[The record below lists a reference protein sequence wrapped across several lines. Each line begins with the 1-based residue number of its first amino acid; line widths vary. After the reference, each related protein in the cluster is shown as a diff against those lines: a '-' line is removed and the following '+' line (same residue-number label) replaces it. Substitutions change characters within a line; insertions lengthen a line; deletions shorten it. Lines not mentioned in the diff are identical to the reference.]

1 MKKLIALL
9 LALVCVLSLCAGCA
23 GGAGG
28 ESGGKKKGGTITI
41 GLPTN
46 ALVLDYETNALTQWL
61 EEETGYDLQ
70 FHTFTGGSEA
80 TTQISTMAIG
90 GEKMPDIIYGIP
102 MNEGTIRKYGKD
114 GYFQDLTKYF
124 QDREASK
131 TFWTRV
137 EENYSEAEIEDI
149 KRKLVDSDTGKI
161 YYVPTMETALV
172 DYIDY
177 QMWINKTW
185 LDKLGLPMPTD
196 IDSLYN
202 TLVAFKNGDP
212 NGNGSADEVPLFG
225 SEATTMGGDVINW
238 VMNMFLYFND
248 RRIFNVDEN
257 GQVYAPFTTEEY
269 REGLK
274 FMNKLYSEKLVN
286 QTIFSTANDAM
297 APMITPANGTAMVGV
312 FAGHLTLHATV
323 GSKVL
328 EQYVSLP
335 QWGNIVINDANYMRN
350 IFITQDC
357 KDVDAA
363 FDLIMTMWSEEA
375 SYRFRYGQEGV
386 NWVKAE
392 EGATS
397 AYGLPAKIKI
407 LNDPLGQQNTCLW
420 SGACGGLNVY
430 AEGEAAIYDGE
441 LDPWLGMR
449 SQMAA
454 ESYANAIAT
463 AEKNNPKNI
472 CPVLVYTTEE
482 SELVGAQINACNDY
496 FRRSRTDFIKGV
508 MDPNNDADWN
518 KYLSELEKLGLKDWV
533 SVAQNAYERNVN
545 I

>member
-23 GGAGG
+23 GGAGSK
-28 ESGGKKKGGTITI
+28 SGSKKGGTITI

-61 EEETGYDLQ
+61 EEETGYDLE
-70 FHTFTGGSEA
+70 FHVFTGGSEA

-90 GEKMPDIIYGIP
+90 GETMPDIIYGIS

-124 QDREASK
+124 QDREASE
-131 TFWTRV
+131 TFWTRI

-177 QMWINKTW
+177 QMWINQTW

-212 NGNGSADEVPLFG
+212 NGNGKADEVPLFG

-238 VMNMFLYFND
+238 VMNMYLYFTD
-248 RRIFNVDEN
+248 RRHFNVDEN
-257 GQVYAPFTTEEY
+257 GQVYAPFTTDEY

-274 FMNKLYSEKLVN
+274 FMNKLYEEGLVN
-286 QTIFSTANDAM
+286 KTIFSTANDAM
-297 APMITPANGTAMVGV
+297 AAMVTPANGTAMVGI
-312 FAGHLTLHATV
+312 FAGHLTLHATQ

-335 QWGNIVINDANYMRN
+335 QWGNMVINDANYMRN

-441 LDPWLGMR
+441 LDPWLAMR

-454 ESYANAIAT
+454 ESYENAMAT
-463 AEKNNPKNI
+463 AEKNNPKTI
-472 CPVLVYTTEE
+472 CPILVYTTEE
-482 SELVGAQINACNDY
+482 SELVGAQSSACADY
-496 FRRSRTDFIKGV
+496 YKRSRTDFIKGTL
-508 MDPNNDADWN
+508 DPNSDADWN
-518 KYLSELEKLGLKDWV
+518 AYLAELDKLGLEDWV
-533 SVAQNAYERNVN
+533 AISQNAYERNVN